1 MKYSEIRRVIL
12 IFLSFILIGLL
23 AVLDAIS
30 KDLIG
35 LAIFFIILVAV
46 IFKIIETLMVKCN
59 HCKNRPLSL
68 LKNFPDI
75 CPHCGK
81 EL

>member
-23 AVLDAIS
+23 AVLVAIN

-35 LAIFFIILVAV
+35 LAIFFIILTAV
-46 IFKIIETLMVKCN
+46 ILKIFEIVMVKCTQ
-59 HCKNRPLSL
+59 CKRRPLSL
-68 LKNFPDI
+68 LKKFPDI
-75 CPHCGK
+75 CPHCGE

>member
-23 AVLDAIS
+23 AVLVAIN

-35 LAIFFIILVAV
+35 LAIFFIILVAL

-81 EL
+81 KL